1 MQRSTKV
8 SFKGHDGSELAAR
21 LEMPAGRPRAYALFA
36 HCFSCSKDILA
47 ATRIARHLT
56 ENDIAV
62 LRFDFTGRGG
72 SEGDFANTNFTSNV
86 QDLVAAAEWLRA
98 EHGAAD
104 LLIGHS
110 LGGAAS
116 IVAAT
121 KLPFVKAVA
130 TIGAPSE
137 AGHVLRQMPGVMEAI
152 DEKGE
157 ADVLL
162 ADRPFK
168 IKRQFVEDVKGSEVR
183 EAAAK
188 LKRPLIILHS
198 PVDEIVSIENATG
211 LFISAKHPKSFVS
224 LDHADHLLTNPV
236 DTEYAADV
244 IAAWADRY
252 ISEPVAIQPPAH
264 PSSHDTVIVSETGEG
279 GYANHVVTEH
289 HLMRADE
296 PENLGGLDTGPA
308 PYEFISAGL
317 GACTSITL
325 RMYLNRKN
333 WPVDHI
339 RVNVTHSKEDPEN
352 GSDRQKDVFTR
363 ELQVTGD
370 LSEDQRSRLVEI
382 ANKCPVHKTL
392 HNASEIR
399 THLTD
404 IS

>member
-1 MQRSTKV
+1 M
-8 SFKGHDGSELAAR
+8 
-21 LEMPAGRPRAYALFA
+21 
-36 HCFSCSKDILA
+36 
-47 ATRIARHLT
+47 
-56 ENDIAV
+56 
-62 LRFDFTGRGG
+62 
-72 SEGDFANTNFTSNV
+72 
-86 QDLVAAAEWLRA
+86 
-98 EHGAAD
+98 
-104 LLIGHS
+104 
-110 LGGAAS
+110 
-116 IVAAT
+116 AAT